1 MTGWQWS
8 APITWADM
16 GYLAPEA
23 TLAAFML
30 ALVLLDLLMPRKY
43 NRSLIGWIALG
54 GVLVSMGLVIW
65 RMLEMNPVW
74 SASEDAVRAGAAVSL
89 LGDSYRIDDFASLMK
104 TVFLAATGLIL
115 LMSVGTVKERDVP
128 TRGEFYYLLLPATI
142 GAMTMAS
149 AGDLITLYIGLEL
162 LSITTYVLVGL
173 RKRSSKS
180 FEAAFK
186 YIVTGGIS
194 SAFILFGMS
203 YLYGLTGS
211 TGLNE
216 IGMALPQLVT
226 DYQALVYAAFFFMI
240 AGFGIKIAAA
250 PFHAWAPDVYQG
262 APTPVTAYL
271 AVVSKTAAL
280 AIVMRVFYN
289 TVYFAES
296 GAAPVNKDVFTAL
309 LAVAATAMI
318 VGSAAALRQRNAKRL
333 LALSGVANAG
343 YLLVPI
349 GLSLS
354 GAHSNNFGE
363 FFFYAAAY
371 LFMNIGMFAVLSAVS
386 DSTGNTEISRFAGL
400 YHRAPWTAAASVV
413 LLLSL
418 AGLPVTGGFFGKLFI
433 LMGAAAERQYWLAAI
448 MAVTSIVTY
457 YFYFGIIRQMFMR
470 TASDEPLRMPATVSL
485 TLWICAVATV
495 LLGLFP
501 NPVMQWIDRIFSL
514 PGDLIIR

>member
-1 MTGWQWS
+1 
-8 APITWADM
+8 
-16 GYLAPEA
+16 
-23 TLAAFML
+23 
-30 ALVLLDLLMPRKY
+30 
-43 NRSLIGWIALG
+43 
-54 GVLVSMGLVIW
+54 
-65 RMLEMNPVW
+65 
-74 SASEDAVRAGAAVSL
+74 
-89 LGDSYRIDDFASLMK
+89 
-104 TVFLAATGLIL
+104 
-115 LMSVGTVKERDVP
+115 
-128 TRGEFYYLLLPATI
+128 
-142 GAMTMAS
+142 
-149 AGDLITLYIGLEL
+149 
-162 LSITTYVLVGL
+162 
-173 RKRSSKS
+173 
-180 FEAAFK
+180 
-186 YIVTGGIS
+186 
-194 SAFILFGMS
+194 
-203 YLYGLTGS
+203 
-211 TGLNE
+211 
-216 IGMALPQLVT
+216 
-226 DYQALVYAAFFFMI
+226 
-240 AGFGIKIAAA
+240 
-250 PFHAWAPDVYQG
+250 
-262 APTPVTAYL
+262 
-271 AVVSKTAAL
+271 
-280 AIVMRVFYN
+280 MRVFYN

-318 VGSAAALRQRNAKRL
+318 VGSTAALRQRNAKRL